1 MSRFRHNTPHAA
13 SHSKEKQLH
22 IPNGTLKINLPNYKS
37 IEESISDIKTNNFE
51 PKDEA
56 DPERMANYINSSI
69 IGNSEFLTTPFG
81 RRKSIY
87 CDYIASGKSVDF
99 IENFIR

>member
-1 MSRFRHNTPHAA
+1 MSRFKHSTYHAA

-22 IPNGTLKINLPNYKS
+22 VPNGTLKINLPNYKS
-37 IEESISDIKTNNFE
+37 IEESISDIKAHNFE
-51 PKDEA
+51 QKDEA
-56 DPERMANYINSSI
+56 DPKRMANYINSSI
-69 IGNSEFLTTPFG
+69 IGNSEFHQTPYG
-81 RRKSIY
+81 HRKIIY